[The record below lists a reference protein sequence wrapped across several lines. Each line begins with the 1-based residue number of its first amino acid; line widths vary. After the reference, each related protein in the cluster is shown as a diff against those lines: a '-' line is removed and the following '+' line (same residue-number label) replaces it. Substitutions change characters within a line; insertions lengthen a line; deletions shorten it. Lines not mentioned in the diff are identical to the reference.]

1 MTAEQAVR
9 MRGVRLLL
17 GSVPCVGGRTAQPP
31 LTCASCPQH
40 CGGFVN
46 RAYVTRDV
54 DLILRG
60 QCSVDLVFKLGVEE

>member
-1 MTAEQAVR
+1 
-9 MRGVRLLL
+9 MR
-17 GSVPCVGGRTAQPP
+17 GGRTAQPP
-31 LTCASCPQH
+31 LTCVSRPQH